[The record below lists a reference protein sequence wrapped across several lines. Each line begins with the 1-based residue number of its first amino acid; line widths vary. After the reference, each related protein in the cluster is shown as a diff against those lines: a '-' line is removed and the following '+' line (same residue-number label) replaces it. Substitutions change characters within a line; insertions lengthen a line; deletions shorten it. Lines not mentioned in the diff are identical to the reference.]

1 MTTQLLDPKK
11 GRAVSPLTTDRE
23 QGSEYAKA
31 ANLRVL
37 VLALASFAIGTS
49 VFVVAGLLGG
59 VARGFSI
66 PLGTVGHTATV
77 YAIVYAVLSPVLVAA
92 TGRVARRRL
101 LVLVLSLFAL
111 SNLAAALAPTFSLLL
126 ASRVAAA
133 SFAAI
138 CTPVATAV
146 AAGLVAPEHRGK
158 ALSVVIGGVSASWVV
173 GVPAATLISDHFG
186 WRAGFVLVAV
196 LAAVA
201 AAGVG
206 ALLPAVKTPAPSG
219 RLSSRLAVVRR
230 PAVLVTL
237 AVTVLG
243 MAAAFSVLTYVRPLL
258 EDLRGLQGGGVASML
273 FLFGLA
279 GLAGSVLG
287 GYGADR
293 LGYRTNVVSILMV
306 LVFSL
311 LSFSLLSVLGPA
323 FVALGAA
330 TALVAMATAGF
341 ALTPLQQYRLIQSAP
356 DQQNGVLALNASAIY
371 VGQGLGAILGSSVIT
386 HASSASLGWAGA
398 TCAALALILSV
409 LGPRCAV
416 QNERGPTALRDP
428 LARKAMC

>member
-1 MTTQLLDPKK
+1 MTTQLLDPRKEK
-11 GRAVSPLTTDRE
+11 TGLPLTTARE
-23 QGSEYAKA
+23 GRSRYTKA
-31 ANLRVL
+31 VNLRVL
-37 VLALASFAIGTS
+37 VLALASFAIGTG
-49 VFVVAGLLGG
+49 VFVVAGILGG
-59 VARGFSI
+59 VAEDFSL
-66 PLGTVGHTATV
+66 PLGTAGHAATV
-77 YAIVYAVLSPVLVAA
+77 YAAAYAVLSPVLVAA

-101 LVLVLSLFAL
+101 LVAVLILFAL

-126 ASRVAAA
+126 ASRIAAA
-133 SFAAI
+133 CFAAI

-146 AAGLVAPEHRGK
+146 AAGLVAPEHKGK

-173 GVPAATLISDHFG
+173 GVPVATLVSDHFG
-186 WRAGFVLVAV
+186 WRSGFVLVAA

-219 RLSSRLAVVRR
+219 RLGSRLAVVGR
-230 PAVLVTL
+230 PAVLATL

-258 EDLRGLQGGGVASML
+258 EDLAGLDGGGVASML

-293 LGYRTNVVSILMV
+293 LGYRTNVVTILLV

-311 LSFSLLSVLGPA
+311 LSFSLLAVLGPA

-330 TALVAMATAGF
+330 TALAAMATAGF
-341 ALTPLQQYRLIQSAP
+341 ALTPLQQYRLIQTAP
-356 DQQNGVLALNASAIY
+356 DEQNGVLALNASAIY
-371 VGQGLGAILGSSVIT
+371 AGQGLGAVVGSLVLG
-386 HASSASLGWAGA
+386 HASPASLGWAGA
-398 TCAALALILSV
+398 ICAAAALIPSV
-409 LGPRCAV
+409 FS
-416 QNERGPTALRDP
+416 LRFY
-428 LARKAMC
+428 R

>member
-11 GRAVSPLTTDRE
+11 EKAALPITTDRE
-23 QGSEYAKA
+23 RRSRYTKA

-37 VLALASFAIGTS
+37 VLALASFAIGTG

-59 VARGFSI
+59 VAEDFSV
-66 PLGTVGHTATV
+66 PLGTAGHAATV
-77 YAIVYAVLSPVLVAA
+77 YAVVYAVVSPVLVTA

-101 LVLVLSLFAL
+101 LVVVLALFAL

-126 ASRVAAA
+126 ASRIAAA
-133 SFAAI
+133 CFAAV

-146 AAGLVAPEHRGK
+146 AAGLVAPEHRGR
-158 ALSVVIGGVSASWVV
+158 ALSVVIGGASASWVV
-173 GVPAATLISDHFG
+173 GVPVATLISDHFG
-186 WRAGFVLVAV
+186 WRAGFVMVAA

-201 AAGVG
+201 AASVG
-206 ALLPAVKTPAPSG
+206 ALLPAVKTPTPSG
-219 RLSSRLAVVRR
+219 SLVSRLAVVGR
-230 PAVLVTL
+230 PAVLTTL

-243 MAAAFSVLTYVRPLL
+243 MAATFSVLTYVRPLL
-258 EDLRGLQGGGVASML
+258 EDLAGLHGGGVASML

-279 GLAGSVLG
+279 GLAGSALG

-293 LGYRTNVVSILMV
+293 LGYRANVVTMLLV

-311 LSFSLLSVLGPA
+311 LSFSLLAVVDPP

-330 TALVAMATAGF
+330 TALVAMAAAGF
-341 ALTPLQQYRLIQSAP
+341 ALIPLQQYRLIRTAP
-356 DQQNGVLALNASAIY
+356 DEQNGVLALNASAIY
-371 VGQGLGAILGSSVIT
+371 VGQGLGAVVGSLVLG

-398 TCAALALILSV
+398 TCAAAALILSV
-409 LGPRCAV
+409 LGPRLSV
-416 QNERGPTALRDP
+416 KGGL
-428 LARKAMC
+428 